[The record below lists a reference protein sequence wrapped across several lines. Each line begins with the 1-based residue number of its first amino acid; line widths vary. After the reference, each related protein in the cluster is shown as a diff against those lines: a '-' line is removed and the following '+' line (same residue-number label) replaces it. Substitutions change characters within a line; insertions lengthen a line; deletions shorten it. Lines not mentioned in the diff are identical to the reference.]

1 MTNTEINQMLE
12 LFDKDFKSI
21 NMTMLQELIT
31 ILS

>member
-21 NMTMLQELIT
+21 NMTMLQESIT